1 MRRSG
6 TDEVRK
12 GIFDRINSQF
22 DYNRV
27 NGLTEKPPITQ
38 NPTRKTQEPYIYIYS
53 VDSEEIDA
61 TKNSTAR
68 EYTVHVGYL
77 HYIQ

>member
-12 GIFDRINSQF
+12 GIFDRF

-38 NPTRKTQEPYIYIYS
+38 NPTRKT
-53 VDSEEIDA
+53 
-61 TKNSTAR
+61 
-68 EYTVHVGYL
+68 
-77 HYIQ
+77 